1 MRAVVIFLA
10 LLAAA
15 KLGYQEYLFRAATR
29 DAIIGAYREH
39 AVRGLPEG
47 HRQPQLSGSDP
58 QAWANPKTVRL
69 VIGKS
74 SLDVYPWQIDHAHV
88 ECPLSQSLPAA
99 DGEPDARPA
108 LGRGPVR
115 IRHHQCGSRRL
126 AHVKWPARRDPW
138 RLEASIKNRQCAPRP
153 GMPGGTFDGRSS
165 QRAEASTHR
174 SVDLGEKL
182 IVYQHSDLLY
192 WWVVWAYGF
201 LCAALTAVRG
211 MPVTLAQGHKA
222 VLIYPGAWMGISFV
236 MLVLFVLVFTNA
248 RARGVK
254 SLVLFLLL
262 VVIGLSVQMTVGW
275 TEILQYFP
283 LLLVHMNLAFYL
295 LFSGVLLAAWL
306 FVIFGSDHSVL
317 LGVRAQLDRHEILV
331 QRTRAESYT
340 SPQVQTSRQS
350 DDIFVH
356 RLLGLWFLGFGTG
369 DIEVRF
375 STPGPGQKVYFL
387 KNVWR
392 AAHVEKEINR
402 LVA

>member
-1 MRAVVIFLA
+1 MAV
-10 LLAAA
+10 AAA
-15 KLGYQEYLFRAATR
+15 NEKSA
-29 DAIIGAYREH
+29 
-39 AVRGLPEG
+39 
-47 HRQPQLSGSDP
+47 
-58 QAWANPKTVRL
+58 PKV
-69 VIGKS
+69 
-74 SLDVYPWQIDHAHV
+74 
-88 ECPLSQSLPAA
+88 
-99 DGEPDARPA
+99 
-108 LGRGPVR
+108 
-115 IRHHQCGSRRL
+115 
-126 AHVKWPARRDPW
+126 
-138 RLEASIKNRQCAPRP
+138 
-153 GMPGGTFDGRSS
+153 
-165 QRAEASTHR
+165 
-174 SVDLGEKL
+174 VDLGEKVV
-182 IVYQHSDLLY
+182 VYQHSDLLY

-211 MPVTLAQGHKA
+211 VPVTLAQGHKA
-222 VLIYPGAWMGISFV
+222 VLIYPGAWMGISYV

-275 TEILQYFP
+275 TEVLQYFP

-295 LFSGVLLAAWL
+295 LFSGVLLVAWL
-306 FVIFGSDHSVL
+306 GVIFGSDRA
-317 LGVRAQLDRHEILV
+317 VRWEFAPGSIAMKYWFTDA
-331 QRTRAESYT
+331 AESYT
-340 SPQVQTSRQS
+340 SPQVQTARQS

-375 STPGPGQKVYFL
+375 NTPGQGTKVYFL